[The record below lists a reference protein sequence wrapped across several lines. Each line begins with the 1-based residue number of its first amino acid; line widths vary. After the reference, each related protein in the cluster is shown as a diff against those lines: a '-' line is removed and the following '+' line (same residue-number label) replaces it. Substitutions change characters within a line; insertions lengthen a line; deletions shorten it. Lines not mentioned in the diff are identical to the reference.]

1 MNFIFSYVY
10 FVKINCL
17 KKMVDF
23 VIMFVYCCVDV
34 IIFFWKKNLI
44 IMLCWILFGMCLK
57 VIYLY
62 LLSNILYIYYVLMF
76 YFFFLRFNY

>member
-34 IIFFWKKNLI
+34 IFFFWEKKILI

-57 VIYLY
+57 DIYLY
-62 LLSNILYIYYVLMF
+62 L
-76 YFFFLRFNY
+76 

>member
-34 IIFFWKKNLI
+34 IIFFEKKKFNNNVVLNFV
-44 IMLCWILFGMCLK
+44 WYVFESYLFIFIK
-57 VIYLY
+57 
-62 LLSNILYIYYVLMF
+62 
-76 YFFFLRFNY
+76 